1 MNLMDTISGM
11 AFESLSRSSALIDN
25 IGLNRTLEA
34 MKEKRDFAEILMKE
48 ISTGNKPAPEETD
61 KKLMDLCY
69 DMEALFVGNMLKSMR
84 KTIIENDFFG
94 KSLAK
99 DIFQDMLYD
108 EYAQLMA
115 RTDQFGLAHQIYN
128 QLSV

>member
-1 MNLMDTISGM
+1 MIDALSGM
-11 AFESLSRSSALIDN
+11 TFESISKSGPLIEN
-25 IGLNRTLEA
+25 IGVNSTLEA
-34 MKEKRDFAEILMKE
+34 FKEKRDFTEILTKE
-48 ISTGNKPAPEETD
+48 LSRGNNRTPKDTD
-61 KKLMDLCY
+61 NKLMELCY
-69 DMEALFVGNMLKSMR
+69 DMEALFIGNMLKSMR
-84 KTIIENDFFG
+84 KTIVENDLFG

-108 EYAQLMA
+108 EYAGLMA

>member
-1 MNLMDTISGM
+1 M
-11 AFESLSRSSALIDN
+11 AVETFSRSGALLEN
-25 IGLNRTLEA
+25 TGLNRTLEK
-34 MKEKRDFAEILMKE
+34 MKEKRDFAEILMNE
-48 ISTGNKPAPEETD
+48 ISTGNKQDSKETD
-61 KKLMDLCY
+61 KKLMDVCY
-69 DMEALFVGNMLKSMR
+69 DMEAMFVGNMLKAMR
-84 KTIIENDFFG
+84 KTVMENDFFG

-115 RTDQFGLAHQIYN
+115 RTNEFGLAHQIYN

>member
-1 MNLMDTISGM
+1 MNLMESISGM
-11 AFESLSRSSALIDN
+11 AFETFSNSSSLVENS
-25 IGLNRTLEA
+25 GLNRVLGEI
-34 MKEKRDFAEILMKE
+34 KEKRDFIEILMKE
-48 ISTGNKPAPEETD
+48 FDGGNKKAPKETD

-69 DMEALFVGNMLKSMR
+69 DMEAMFVGNMLKSMR

-108 EYAQLMA
+108 EYANSMA

>member
-1 MNLMDTISGM
+1 MEALSGM
-11 AFESLSRSSALIDN
+11 AFESLSKSGHLLEN
-25 IGLNRTLEA
+25 IGVNRALETFKA
-34 MKEKRDFAEILMKE
+34 KRNFAEILTRE
-48 ISTGNKPAPEETD
+48 LGRENKGAPKDTD

-69 DMEALFVGNMLKSMR
+69 DMEALFIGTMLKSMR
-84 KTIIENDFFG
+84 KTIVENDFFG

-108 EYAQLMA
+108 EYAGLMA

>member
-1 MNLMDTISGM
+1 MNFMVPISGM
-11 AFESLSRSSALIDN
+11 SFETFSRSSALVEN
-25 IGLNRTLEA
+25 IGLNRALEQIE
-34 MKEKRDFAEILMKE
+34 EKRDFAEILMKE
-48 ISTGNKPAPEETD
+48 FSTGNKRAPKETD

-69 DMEALFVGNMLKSMR
+69 DMEAMFVGNMLKSMR

-108 EYAQLMA
+108 EYAKLMA
-115 RTDQFGLAHQIYN
+115 RTNQFGLAHQIYN

>member
-1 MNLMDTISGM
+1 MS
-11 AFESLSRSSALIDN
+11 FETFSRSGALVEN

-34 MKEKRDFAEILMKE
+34 MKKKRDFAEVLITE
-48 ISTGNKPAPEETD
+48 ISAGNRTVSKETD
-61 KKLMDLCY
+61 KKLMDVCY
-69 DMEALFVGNMLKSMR
+69 DMEAMFIGNMLKSMR
-84 KTIIENDFFG
+84 QTVKENDLFG

-99 DIFQDMLYD
+99 DIFQDMLYE
-108 EYAQLMA
+108 EYAKLMA

>member
-1 MNLMDTISGM
+1 MDALNGM
-11 AFESLSRSSALIDN
+11 TFGSLSKSGSLLEN
-25 IGLNRTLEA
+25 IGVNRTLEA
-34 MKEKRDFAEILMKE
+34 FKEKRNFAEILTRELGME
-48 ISTGNKPAPEETD
+48 NKRAPKDTD

-69 DMEALFVGNMLKSMR
+69 DMEALFIGNMLKSMR
-84 KTIIENDFFG
+84 KTIVENDFFG

-108 EYAQLMA
+108 EYAGLMA

>member
-1 MNLMDTISGM
+1 
-11 AFESLSRSSALIDN
+11 
-25 IGLNRTLEA
+25 

>member
-1 MNLMDTISGM
+1 ML
-11 AFESLSRSSALIDN
+11 FRS
-25 IGLNRTLEA
+25 TLEA
-34 MKEKRDFAEILMKE
+34 IKEKRDFAEILMKE

-69 DMEALFVGNMLKSMR
+69 DMEAMFVGNMLKSMR

-108 EYAQLMA
+108 EYAQSMA

>member
-1 MNLMDTISGM
+1 MDSISGM
-11 AFESLSRSSALIDN
+11 SFETFSRSGALVEN

-34 MKEKRDFAEILMKE
+34 MKKKRDFAEVLITE
-48 ISTGNKPAPEETD
+48 ISAGNRTVSKETD
-61 KKLMDLCY
+61 KKLMDVCY
-69 DMEALFVGNMLKSMR
+69 DMEAMFIGNMLKSMR
-84 KTIIENDFFG
+84 QTVKENDLFG

-99 DIFQDMLYD
+99 DIFQDMLYE
-108 EYAQLMA
+108 EYAKLMA

>member
-1 MNLMDTISGM
+1 MNSVDLISGTS
-11 AFESLSRSSALIDN
+11 FETFSRSGSLVEN

-34 MKEKRDFAEILMKE
+34 MEEKRDFAEILMKE
-48 ISTGNKPAPEETD
+48 ISTGNKPASKETD
-61 KKLMDLCY
+61 KKLMDVCY
-69 DMEALFVGNMLKSMR
+69 DMEAMFVGNMLKSMR

-108 EYAQLMA
+108 EYAKLMA

>member
-1 MNLMDTISGM
+1 MDPISSM
-11 AFESLSRSSALIDN
+11 AFETFSRGGPLVEN
-25 IGLNRTLEA
+25 IRLNRALEVIE
-34 MKEKRDFAEILMKE
+34 EKRDFAEILMKE
-48 ISTGNKPAPEETD
+48 FSAGNKQAPKETD

-69 DMEALFVGNMLKSMR
+69 DMEAMFVGNMLKSMR
-84 KTIIENDFFG
+84 KTITENEFFG

-108 EYAQLMA
+108 EYAKLMA